1 MPEKKGIR
9 YGVPLEEMVSAK
21 EKRKQIVRQVIK
33 PLLKEAG
40 FRTKGNR
47 WKRELEDGWLLI
59 HLING
64 SYGSDFEC
72 EFELRFGA
80 YTMEEIGKN
89 DPDKFWVGK
98 KSLTQ
103 GEFLPYRAAFTPFSD
118 HQRFYIQNVHD
129 NKYGGFIDIP
139 AENYMDQLQKDLETY
154 VLPQLAQIKR
164 VADWDT
170 LWQKNWDRT
179 HNDRKQIQELERIMY
194 YTRANHRSPAEE
206 LREQQERAGLSGED
220 ILSGLD
226 WWLENMRKR
235 QEKDPGVWI
244 ADDLRER
251 ILAALGPEDTPEV
264 RG

>member
-1 MPEKKGIR
+1 MPEKKAIR

-47 WKRELEDGWLLI
+47 WKRELEDGWLLT

-118 HQRFYIQNVHD
+118 HQRFHIQNVHD

-164 VADWDT
+164 VTDWDT
-170 LWQKNWDRT
+170 LWQKNGDRT
-179 HNDRKQIQELERIMY
+179 RNDKEYRQTQELMMY
-194 YTRANHRSPAEE
+194 YVWANSGFPPER
-206 LREQQERAGLSGED
+206 LREQQERSGLSSQE
-220 ILSGLD
+220 ILARLD
-226 WWLENMRKR
+226 WWIENMRKR
-235 QEKDPGVWI
+235 QERDPGVWI
-244 ADDLRER
+244 TDDLRER
-251 ILAALGPEDTPEV
+251 ILAALEPEGRT
-264 RG
+264 